1 MFRTPIREDRNANKL
16 ESKNELPYTTNLN
29 CVSPSSGEEEQKQ
42 ASLRGG
48 ELRGVLLLR
57 LTNREEDGL
66 EDIKIRLK
74 RHNMALNEAAC
85 SDGTSQNNK
94 MRIGEDKEMNGN
106 ERNTKEIKT
115 SKKQRSEERTNAT
128 LPIQDNVV
136 LVREGGERF
145 GENFGTLFTS
155 TSPRD
160 PVVPH
165 GLVLDIGESVEPTIS
180 LEIVTHVFK
189 VRGPDI
195 QNGLIT
201 YKHLDEELVSLH
213 KI

>member
-1 MFRTPIREDRNANKL
+1 MSRTPIREDRNANKL

-94 MRIGEDKEMNGN
+94 M
-106 ERNTKEIKT
+106 
-115 SKKQRSEERTNAT
+115 
-128 LPIQDNVV
+128 
-136 LVREGGERF
+136 
-145 GENFGTLFTS
+145 
-155 TSPRD
+155 
-160 PVVPH
+160 
-165 GLVLDIGESVEPTIS
+165 
-180 LEIVTHVFK
+180 
-189 VRGPDI
+189 
-195 QNGLIT
+195 
-201 YKHLDEELVSLH
+201 
-213 KI
+213 